1 MWVASVDRIGG
12 EPDNSI
18 EYVTFSPATWSSD
31 NARRVNQ
38 TYACNRR
45 ASKLQSWTDEHG
57 CAIMTTVRGAL
68 LCSHCVLLF
77 HRCERRTM
85 WKLDQVSG
93 SWESGGR
100 RGGGEGERV
109 LDLCTRCRMF
119 AAEMHNRNT
128 RQRNT
133 GNLNS
138 IQKWY
143 ANT

>member
-57 CAIMTTVRGAL
+57 CAIMTTVRGGPVVFPFAFC
-68 LCSHCVLLF
+68 CSTDASVAQC
-77 HRCERRTM
+77 
-85 WKLDQVSG
+85 G
-93 SWESGGR
+93 SWIRYLVPGR
-100 RGGGEGERV
+100 VEGGGEERGCWICAHDV
-109 LDLCTRCRMF
+109 EC
-119 AAEMHNRNT
+119 
-128 RQRNT
+128 
-133 GNLNS
+133 
-138 IQKWY
+138 
-143 ANT
+143 